1 MPLPYKREL
10 IPFAK
15 QLRRNATKQEQH
27 LWYDFLK
34 EYPVKFR
41 RQCAISG
48 FIADFYCASA
58 KLIIE
63 VDGSQHYEEFN
74 KEYDIERSAILSQYG
89 IKVLRFSNSDV
100 DKSFSRICDIIDK
113 TVRQRTSSKG
123 FPAGELSAKPTE
135 GLR

>member
-34 EYPVKFR
+34 DYPVKFR

-74 KEYDIERSAILSQYG
+74 KEYDIERSAIL
-89 IKVLRFSNSDV
+89 
-100 DKSFSRICDIIDK
+100 DKSFSRTCDIIDK

-123 FPAGELSAKPTE
+123 SPAGELSAKPAE

>member
-34 EYPVKFR
+34 DYPVKFR

-74 KEYDIERSAILSQYG
+74 KEYDIERSAILSQ
-89 IKVLRFSNSDV
+89 S
-100 DKSFSRICDIIDK
+100 
-113 TVRQRTSSKG
+113 
-123 FPAGELSAKPTE
+123 GEKAT
-135 GLR
+135 

>member
-15 QLRRNATKQEQH
+15 LLRRNATKQEQH

-41 RQCAISG
+41 RQCVISG

-89 IKVLRFSNSDV
+89 INVLRFSNSDV

-123 FPAGELSAKPTE
+123 SPAGELSAKPTE